1 MIRRTNQWPAPGGYG
16 AREPGRARPIAIVGA
31 VVAVVIIAVFLVF
44 RACSGSSCSDA
55 YCATSRGLPP
65 PDGHERLTSVFE
77 RNPDRTLV
85 PGQAVDITLPLRERT
100 DDRRNLMLYAY
111 REATQTWEPIAPALL
126 DDAGTDVTATLDG
139 NTRPDLVAVLRRVSA
154 AGHVVAYV
162 NHNQRL
168 HPSAAERV
176 TIVHTRDFRPDA
188 AGGVIGDLSDP
199 ATVGIPPGRTVAHYP
214 VISAS
219 ASEQGMIPIL
229 SGILASAAARSNHV
243 QQIVSLVTARNLAGI
258 DIAYFDLPA
267 TERTSFA
274 LFIAELGAAMKAQGK
289 VLSVTLPAPIRTGER
304 IDEGAYDWAE
314 IGRSADIVK
323 LWPYRDQGTFR
334 RDMPAILQH
343 LVQAVQ
349 PASKLVFTVTPYAT
363 EKSPEGIRTLTLTQA
378 MGIATVLSVSSGAD
392 GRVTTGSSVS
402 IVGTNIDQQAG
413 RSGIAWQPATATV
426 AFTYELN
433 GGRTVWIENVFSVAF
448 KLEYVA
454 RYGLG
459 GVAVEDASADPLIG
473 DIWPALVPF
482 IATGQP
488 VLVRPN
494 PADLVPSWEVS
505 AGTREGGL
513 NGRITWGTPTQPG
526 VYTVKLRLSDGV
538 AYFENEVSVDVQARD
553 RPAASPTP
561 GGR

>member
-1 MIRRTNQWPAPGGYG
+1 MIRRTNQWPAPGYG
-16 AREPGRARPIAIVGA
+16 SRRPSRVRPVVLTGA
-31 VVAVVIIAVFLVF
+31 VVAVVILAMFLIF
-44 RACSGSSCSDA
+44 RMCGGASCTDF
-55 YCATSRGLPP
+55 YCATSRAIAPP
-65 PDGHERLTSVFE
+65 EGHERLTSVFE
-77 RNPDRTLV
+77 RNPDRTLT
-85 PGQAVDITLPLRERT
+85 PGERLDITLPLREKT

-111 REATQTWEPIAPALL
+111 REETRTWEPVAPALL
-126 DDAGTDVTATLDG
+126 DDSGTTTTATLDG
-139 NTRPDLVAVLRRVSA
+139 DVRPELLAVLRRVSA

-188 AGGVIGDLSDP
+188 AGGVVGDLSDP
-199 ATVGIPPGRTVAHYP
+199 ATVGIPTGRAATHYP

-219 ASEQGMIPIL
+219 AAEQGMIPIL

-243 QQIVSLVTARNLAGI
+243 QQILNLVVSRNLAGI
-258 DIAYFDLPA
+258 DIAYFDLPVS
-267 TERTSFA
+267 ERTSFA
-274 LFIAELGAAMKAQGK
+274 LFIAELGAALKAQGK
-289 VLSVTLPAPIRTGER
+289 QLSVTLPSPIRTGDR
-304 IDEGAYDWAE
+304 IDEGAYDWGE

-343 LVQAVQ
+343 LVQVVQ
-349 PASKLVFTVTPYAT
+349 PSSKLVFTVTPYAT
-363 EKSPEGIRTLTLTQA
+363 EKSPEGIRTLTLAQA
-378 MGIATVLSVSSGAD
+378 MGIATILSVQSGPD

-413 RSGIAWQPATATV
+413 RSGIAWQPATASV

-459 GVAVEDASADPLIG
+459 GVAVEDASGDPLIG
-473 DIWPALVPF
+473 DIWPALIPF

-513 NGRITWGTPTQPG
+513 NGRITWGTPAQPG

-538 AYFENEVSVDVQARD
+538 AYFENEVTIDVQARD